1 VLDGVHM
8 VWTDHLE
15 KFLEMVYQLL
25 RRVLEVT
32 LSSRDVLLVR
42 VICFLVV
49 LGAFLSAFV
58 GGFG

>member
-42 VICFLVV
+42 VIYFLVV